1 MEEKA
6 ELQKVWDQIHNPC
19 IMVQAALLAGKP
31 TSLHGKGVGMAAGM
45 PVWRDAH
52 TGCSKQ
58 DMQRETLRRFP
69 VHYKL
74 CQPLSG
80 RAFSKQL
87 SEDFINTAAAG
98 TAQGLNLKHVLLWLK
113 VLMHLV
119 NIWIRPAPS
128 RPFFSPRAVG
138 LSGGEGSLKADSVL
152 QGCFHSSASPRDNLA
167 VRSVA

>member
-1 MEEKA
+1 MNGRESRAPESMGPDP
-6 ELQKVWDQIHNPC
+6 Q
-19 IMVQAALLAGKP
+19 
-31 TSLHGKGVGMAAGM
+31 SLHYGAGSSLSWETHITPGVGIAAGM

-80 RAFSKQL
+80 RAFSKRL

-98 TAQGLNLKHVLLWLK
+98 TAQGLNLKHVLLWLR

-119 NIWIRPAPS
+119 NIWIQPAPS

-152 QGCFHSSASPRDNLA
+152 QGRFHSSASPRDNLA